1 MPLYNIPSS
10 INPEL
15 LYAIARMGHGDFL
28 IIADSNFP
36 SDSIASH
43 CVVNVNIIQ
52 ILLLASK

>member
-1 MPLYNIPSS
+1 MPLYNIPQS

-36 SDSIASH
+36 SDSIASD

-52 ILLLASK
+52 ILLLASE